1 MGVTG
6 TRIRVVK
13 ASGEMEA
20 FDPNMV
26 TNDCVDAGID
36 FWTAV
41 EVAQEVAKRIRDG
54 VSTREIQ
61 QETLRVLYAM
71 NPEAAERYKRYH
83 SMYVRTSRNTIEAFD
98 RKKIVESLIR
108 ETSLPREIAENI
120 AKEAEAELRRLKLE
134 FISAPLIREVVNVK
148 LLEHGF
154 EEARA
159 GYTRLGMPV
168 YDASRLVEGE
178 AKSAEAVHRAMA
190 ANVLK
195 EFALLKVLP
204 LTLADAHMKGDLHI
218 HALEAFATKASA
230 FAHDLRPYLTA
241 GVRGGSSATPP
252 AEHAV
257 EAVLT
262 AINALRHGEESFS
275 TSQCLDY
282 INVWLAPYVSGMS
295 SAEIARVAKL
305 LIYEVSQLSKGEHA
319 YELGVE
325 YGIPEFL
332 ASEPATLPGGDV
344 GDAVYGDFEEE
355 ARALALAIA
364 EAFASGDHL
373 ARPFLSP
380 KVYFRLR
387 KEYEEKEGYDAY
399 LRAAHL
405 AASRRA
411 NHCFAAPHEGE
422 LQIANYSFPGEEALH
437 QLSAGMLQVVT
448 LNLPR
453 IAYQSE
459 GRERKLFELLEE
471 RVKLAIDALLLKKE
485 VIDRRVMAGMLPML
499 SENYSGAW
507 LLLGVGYVGL
517 NEMLTAYLGKELHEG
532 EAAKLGERVVRYM
545 HALVEQ
551 FSRDT
556 GLSFVLTQAAD
567 ENPAMRLA
575 KLDHGMFADRLIA
588 RGDRREGSVYYTH
601 ASWVRADA
609 ELPLHQR
616 LSIEGEFHPLC
627 KGGAVSRIL
636 ISEALPE
643 VTALMEFSRK
653 VAEHTKL
660 RFWSYSHEG
669 DTGAGCGSAAGR
681 LG

>member
-6 TRIRVVK
+6 TRIRIVK
-13 ASGEMEA
+13 ASGEIEA

-26 TNDCVDAGID
+26 TNDCVNAGID

-98 RKKIVESLIR
+98 RKKIVESLIL

-120 AKEAEAELRRLKLE
+120 AREAEAELRRLKLE

-159 GYTRLGMPV
+159 SYTRLGMPV

-218 HALEAFATKASA
+218 HALEAFATKAGT
-230 FAHDLRPYLTA
+230 FVHDLRPYLTA
-241 GVRGGSSATPP
+241 GVRSGSSATPP

-262 AINALRHGEESFS
+262 AINALRHGDGSFS

-295 SAEIARVAKL
+295 SAEIERVARM
-305 LIYEVSQLSKGEHA
+305 LIYEVSQLGNGER

-325 YGIPEFL
+325 YGVPEFL

-344 GDAVYGDFEEE
+344 GDSAYGDFEEE
-355 ARALALAIA
+355 ARALALALA
-364 EAFASGDHL
+364 EAFASGDYF
-373 ARPFLSP
+373 ARPFLCP

-387 KEYEEKEGYDAY
+387 KEYVKKEGYDAY
-399 LRAAHL
+399 LHAAHL
-405 AASRRA
+405 AASSGA
-411 NHCFAAPHEGE
+411 SHCFAAPHGTE
-422 LQIANYSFPGEEALH
+422 LQIANYSFSADGSLH

-453 IAYQSE
+453 IAYQSD

-471 RVKLAIDALLLKKE
+471 RVRLAIDALLLKKE
-485 VIDRRVMAGMLPML
+485 VIDRRVMTGMLPVL
-499 SENYSGAW
+499 SDNYSSARI
-507 LLLGVGYVGL
+507 LLGVGYVGL
-517 NEMLTAYLGKELHEG
+517 NEMLTAHLGEELHEG

-545 HALVEQ
+545 YALVEQ

-556 GLSFVLTQAAD
+556 GLSIVLTQAMD

-575 KLDHGMFADRLIA
+575 KLDHGMFADRLVA
-588 RGDRREGSVYYTH
+588 RGNRREGSVYYTH

-609 ELPLHQR
+609 ELPLHRR

-627 KGGAVSRIL
+627 RGGAVSRIL
-636 ISEALPE
+636 IGEASPD
-643 VTALMEFSRK
+643 VTALVELSQK

-660 RFWSYSHEG
+660 RFWSYYHG
-669 DTGAGCGSAAGR
+669 DIGSGCDIGGF
-681 LG
+681 G

>member
-1 MGVTG
+1 
-6 TRIRVVK
+6 
-13 ASGEMEA
+13 
-20 FDPNMV
+20 
-26 TNDCVDAGID
+26 
-36 FWTAV
+36 
-41 EVAQEVAKRIRDG
+41 
-54 VSTREIQ
+54 
-61 QETLRVLYAM
+61 
-71 NPEAAERYKRYH
+71 
-83 SMYVRTSRNTIEAFD
+83 
-98 RKKIVESLIR
+98 
-108 ETSLPREIAENI
+108 
-120 AKEAEAELRRLKLE
+120 
-134 FISAPLIREVVNVK
+134 
-148 LLEHGF
+148 
-154 EEARA
+154 
-159 GYTRLGMPV
+159 
-168 YDASRLVEGE
+168 
-178 AKSAEAVHRAMA
+178 
-190 ANVLK
+190 
-195 EFALLKVLP
+195 
-204 LTLADAHMKGDLHI
+204 
-218 HALEAFATKASA
+218 
-230 FAHDLRPYLTA
+230 
-241 GVRGGSSATPP
+241 
-252 AEHAV
+252 
-257 EAVLT
+257 
-262 AINALRHGEESFS
+262 
-275 TSQCLDY
+275 
-282 INVWLAPYVSGMS
+282 
-295 SAEIARVAKL
+295 
-305 LIYEVSQLSKGEHA
+305 
-319 YELGVE
+319 
-325 YGIPEFL
+325 
-332 ASEPATLPGGDV
+332 
-344 GDAVYGDFEEE
+344 
-355 ARALALAIA
+355 
-364 EAFASGDHL
+364 
-373 ARPFLSP
+373 
-380 KVYFRLR
+380 
-387 KEYEEKEGYDAY
+387 
-399 LRAAHL
+399 
-405 AASRRA
+405 
-411 NHCFAAPHEGE
+411 
-422 LQIANYSFPGEEALH
+422 
-437 QLSAGMLQVVT
+437 MLQVVT

-499 SENYSGAW
+499 SENYSGAR

-627 KGGAVSRIL
+627 KGGAVSRIQV
-636 ISEALPE
+636 SEALPE